1 MFGAGIEA
9 ASEESVSDSDEAGDV
24 IKVSDNRSLWY
35 PLIKWWTAAQ
45 TRRYVA
51 DWAKTRQQ
59 HLKARCPGAHHHQ
72 SLLAI
77 FFQYKKV

>member
-9 ASEESVSDSDEAGDV
+9 ASEESVSDSDEAGDF

-51 DWAKTRQQ
+51 DWANSPATFEGT
-59 HLKARCPGAHHHQ
+59 LPRCPPSPVSAGNFL
-72 SLLAI
+72 SI
-77 FFQYKKV
+77 